1 MRAGGQDECTKKV
14 ERVITVE
21 FIESGA
27 GYDVRVTPEEI
38 SVRCGDS
45 VVWDVQG
52 LTKARAEKIAF
63 GNFVPI
69 ALAPSVTFGK
79 KGFSAARPK
88 RIPGEDIPVK
98 ETTKGFRA
106 KLELGP
112 ASAGFYKYDITSEGR
127 TLVDPDMEI
136 RGPK

>member
-1 MRAGGQDECTKKV
+1 MRCKKV
-14 ERVITVE
+14 GRVITVE
-21 FIESGA
+21 FIELPRGA

-38 SVRCGDS
+38 VVRYGDS

-52 LTKARAEKIAF
+52 LPKGRAPKIAF
-63 GNFVPI
+63 GNFEPI

-79 KGFSAARPK
+79 RGFSAAKPK
-88 RIPGEDIPVK
+88 RISREDILVK
-98 ETTKGFRA
+98 ATAKGFFA
-106 KLELGP
+106 KLELGQ
-112 ASAGFYKYDITSEGR
+112 ASPGYYKYDIKSDGR